1 MRVQMIGHA
10 CLLCET
16 EDVRI
21 LMDPWIVGPA
31 NFRSWWHIPE
41 VDLDPAKLP
50 ALDYIYVSHMHGDH
64 FHTQTL
70 ERMPQ
75 RPTVLI
81 PQLYHN
87 RFVRRLRQLGY
98 TRILELPHGKE
109 VRLKGSTRVCCL
121 QVANDSALACPIPG
135 PR

>member
-31 NFRSWWHIPE
+31 NFQSWWHIPE
-41 VDLDPAKLP
+41 VDLDLAKLP
-50 ALDYIYVSHMHGDH
+50 ALDYIYISHMHGDH

-75 RPTVLI
+75 RPTVII

-87 RFVRRLRQLGY
+87 RFVRRLRQL
-98 TRILELPHGKE
+98 
-109 VRLKGSTRVCCL
+109 
-121 QVANDSALACPIPG
+121 
-135 PR
+135 